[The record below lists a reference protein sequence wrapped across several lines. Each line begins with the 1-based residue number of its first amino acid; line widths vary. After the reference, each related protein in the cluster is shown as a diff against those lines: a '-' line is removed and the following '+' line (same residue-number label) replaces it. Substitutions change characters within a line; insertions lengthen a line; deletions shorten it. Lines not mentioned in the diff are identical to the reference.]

1 MRSALLAA
9 SVLLA
14 GCPLTAQDPGE
25 CIENTDCGGSQVC
38 ARDEQ
43 CYAAEDV
50 RSVTVTWTVDGEP
63 AAEVSCMATPRL
75 YLQFVRSS
83 DAGQLDFTPVPCE
96 LGRFFVDKLP
106 FEFGEVVLGVQGGT
120 RSASARLGA
129 SGTAALDL
137 RF

>member
-1 MRSALLAA
+1 MRSALLVAA
-9 SVLLA
+9 ALLA

-25 CIENTDCGGSQVC
+25 CTENAECGDSQVC

-43 CYAAEDV
+43 CYPAGDV
-50 RSVTVTWTVDGEP
+50 RSVTVTWTVNGEP

-75 YLQFVRSS
+75 YLQFVRST
-83 DAGQLDFTPVPCE
+83 DDGQLDFTPVPCE

-106 FEFGEVVLGVQGGT
+106 FTFGEVVLGVQGGT
-120 RSASARLGA
+120 RSVSARIGA